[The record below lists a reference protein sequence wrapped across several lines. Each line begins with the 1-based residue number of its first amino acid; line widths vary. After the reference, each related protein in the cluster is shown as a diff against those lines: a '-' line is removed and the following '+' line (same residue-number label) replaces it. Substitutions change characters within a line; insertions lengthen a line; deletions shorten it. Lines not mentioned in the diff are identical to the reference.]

1 MAISDDERKKRRA
14 EAFGIMK
21 GNISGTAKP
30 NQSGNARRATAY
42 AIMNQ
47 NTRNQRAE
55 EQAKI
60 ENQQEL
66 NNLSNLAFSMTK
78 IGVNNVIAENNYR
91 KRKMDNSDEQAYLTL
106 KMAEANSG
114 KVPVNYI
121 PYSKSSP
128 IDPSWS
134 VVGSDKIDFSND
146 DYWIYDSGET
156 LENFTPLNEAERK
169 RYLEVTKIDGVK
181 ISGNLD
187 ENVKVLGNI
196 NINDRNARIRA
207 LSYAYQSGDITT
219 EEQNELVSLL
229 SIGTEADQK
238 RVDEAVKNNTLDTFK
253 PENLAQERLYK
264 KAVEKERETKTA
276 DKLKN
281 ISKEELKSFTPNSSG
296 EAKALY
302 EYVNAENFSS
312 ERNTATGE
320 LIGADE
326 YAEIYDNAVKYAVK
340 YGFAS
345 TAEQE
350 LYYSDEKVQNEIRNE
365 LAKKAEQEKKERYES
380 LNEKEKDR
388 IDRLKKQLED
398 DSLST
403 AEKSTII
410 AKINQLL
417 SVDSTIEEYDE
428 SKIIPTYVDG
438 KINEELPE
446 DMKDEIEE
454 TDFLNTHSPE
464 TNFLHIQGNTVLL
477 GLEEFFLPILQG
489 LNALGDATIGA
500 VVRAVTGED
509 FEPNA
514 VAKWIDRELD
524 SRHNKVKTALMK
536 YGASEEKAEI
546 STMLASNVV
555 QVIPQVALSLIP
567 GVGSAASGA
576 GKLSNTTSALTK
588 VTNGITKIAKNPMF
602 WTTFV
607 SEFGDTYY
615 DAKENNASQ
624 STATSAAT
632 MAALINSIVEMGG
645 IESGE
650 QSVLKMAL
658 GEGMEEI
665 YQGVSSNIIAKAMYA
680 PDIPLISTDGSD
692 AVFNCKELALSFL
705 GGMVGGAAGGG
716 MVKGINYKFSTAQ
729 QYKTYGDN
737 LKTNTDILQQYA
749 DIALEQGSNRDVKTA
764 NEIIS
769 SINEGQLDNIP
780 SVKVGRFAQNAAKIY
795 QNKYI
800 AVIAQEESGANIKE
814 KTKSASEIYNT
825 LQNIYT
831 NPEFIL
837 NDTRA
842 IMIRKNK
849 VAAEALSRSAGLNST
864 INAETPVSTVKT
876 IARMVSN
883 GVNVNNNQSIN
894 VDSTGRV
901 SSTVTPT
908 QIDIE
913 AAQRIKNGNGSL
925 SDYLSVTGKT
935 LNDYRD
941 SEGEV
946 NASALSR
953 EAHEIIENSDVL
965 TNTENNR
972 LTEILNSRRLLN
984 SHGENNISVN
994 NISGFE
1000 RVAPQNIVEIK
1011 DGNIT
1016 LDNGRTV
1023 SAESVPFTA
1032 AAKAL
1037 YTASA
1042 RYKDNTKAVF
1052 ISGFEGG
1059 NLNNYIKNFSNVYDI
1074 YAMKSKLTDAERYKS
1089 VNAFKQILGE
1099 KVFNAARQAG
1109 IEARNERETAKSRQN
1124 EQKATESKKN
1134 EGKNKSSQKGSES
1147 KRKYSIKNP
1156 TYTQDDLK
1164 NNAIAVRNM
1173 KSVKNLKGNEFDGN
1187 GKLSYRIDSY
1197 FAKLGNNVYSE
1208 ELGDVALSK
1217 ASRRSEIR
1225 HGRTRTK
1232 IASYAAVPE
1241 VIQNGKVIAI
1251 VKKEN
1256 IERVVVAAP
1265 IKINNESYYMGVML
1279 QRDERN
1285 QRLYLHDVITEK
1297 ETTISAPEFLIT
1309 QTGANAENDNL
1320 YMTRILQKA
1329 LNVNNSISKKAK
1341 NDTKKDLPQN
1351 KNTVNA
1357 SMSED
1362 SEIRLSEKEKNTTI
1376 IEQLKQAKDKLDKM
1390 SPVIEVNENREFKT
1404 NIEKIEFFENVLHA
1418 QDNKIYRQ
1426 GFGEVVIGKNQ
1437 YKKALAYLKTHD
1449 EIISFAAVPKVIETG
1464 VKIGEHLNHKDRGY
1478 STTTF
1483 GAKIR
1488 LNGQSASIAVVVKQ
1502 TNKNYYKV
1510 HRVLMSDDSVLEFI
1524 DNKKEELETARVA
1537 REKTR
1542 VLSKPTNSSNN
1553 SISQNKNTV
1562 NASMYEKAS
1571 KKGVITES
1579 YKEEWVLD
1587 RKDKA
1592 TESVIKQIAYEY
1604 TKRGINV
1611 EIAYVENGHNGQWN
1625 PKTNTVIVNLAA
1637 NNPIEAF
1644 LHEATGHVIHDYANE
1659 NWQDIKTAAFTYLA
1673 SIKDVSIDDIRNHK
1687 IDQYKKNKLSYT
1699 DELIDEEIVSDMIG
1713 VMAQDKNSVK
1723 ELYNSLIQNG
1733 TEETLA
1739 QRIVRKLKEL
1749 LMKLKLHFVNLNG
1762 RYNSAISKVAKENRP
1777 SDNAF
1782 SEYLDKINSI
1792 LSQSFENLQVTEDG
1806 DAKYSIKYTTENK
1819 PVVVI
1824 EENILED
1831 VPKNEWIKTVK
1842 GIMSEKFSDGIPISG
1857 RLIKVNAITRNEF
1870 TNSKNSKYYRG
1881 HNRTVYA
1888 DKFKSANNLDE
1899 IVLASTNYVNEDLMH
1914 ERKDNF
1920 KEFARGDVL
1929 IRVGDNDYS
1938 AKVVVGFTSGRE
1950 MVLYDVIDFKSASF
1964 SIKKVGAHT
1973 VQSQNAKN
1981 RRNATPTNNN
1991 ISQNDTVVNNSISEN
2006 GENDTRFSI
2015 RETDSGEKIVVV
2027 DTDQG
2032 IFLNTD
2038 EKEQIKIATKYMN
2051 DNFKNKHLPLSDY
2064 NVVVIDKTGINKY
2077 RYLLNKVEKSI
2088 NTAKFKASTELNNLL
2103 RAAEY
2108 SYSSKDHKA
2117 HSFAEYGFDYYMVK
2131 FVVGG
2136 QMFEG
2141 RLDIGVSPQGATF
2154 YGMNKI
2160 KRVTD
2165 NSSLVLAN
2173 LVLEDT
2179 QSSHRNSLNN
2189 NNISQ
2194 NDTVVNNSISENDED
2209 IKFSLK
2215 EKNTTIIE
2223 QLKQAKDKLDK
2234 MSPVIEVNENRG
2246 LKNNIDK
2253 INYAVESFEK
2263 FDYQV
2268 HREDIGKVV
2277 IDKKRAK
2284 RALGYLSN
2292 NQEILAFKAVPD
2304 VIESGI
2310 VIDTRTNHKGRQY
2323 ATVTVA
2329 APIILNGDRAN
2340 VAVVISKTTD
2350 NFYKVHRVLFPDN
2363 SSIEFL
2369 ENKKTGFKTIGAT
2382 LNNSAHA
2389 QSGNPVNNNISQNDT
2404 VVNNSI
2410 SENGENDTKF
2420 SLKEDVDKI
2429 QGVAYNNT
2437 KTLREHNEYDDFMPS
2452 GAMGKEIRNKI
2463 IQSFAN
2469 KNFGNEAAIVDF
2481 YFGDYRMRVSYVSP
2495 TDYKLIDF
2503 YEIENERDGNIYAEY
2518 NGKGNDSHLQGQGN
2532 GSIDSTNDSR
2542 LSRNRGTAEEDA
2554 RVSKSQF
2561 ERNGGGYSG
2570 RADVHNGETEATE
2583 AEREIKKYSLL
2594 DDVEIEKAKKAY
2606 ERNRKLQADTKLV
2619 RKLFKDAGTVLDR
2632 SKTDAIAD
2640 TLAKR
2645 YEVKDAKLKNLLKD
2659 KLYAYYTYVASE
2671 DANDAQIALYGHEI
2685 AQDIAAMS
2693 EEITENPSD
2702 NFFEEYGESIYD
2714 VISLDV
2720 AREYAE
2726 KAIIKAPKDLEQE
2739 HKEILREYR
2748 KLKDSGDDTKAIYKE
2763 LKGKTDEL
2771 VKARKQYVKSRS
2783 EVMELRELLRKTQ
2796 RAYERKIE
2804 KRGALTSDTKRD
2816 IIKTRTVRTSV
2827 KIPDGCKYLR
2837 KAETNFS
2844 KFKDTELSVNILK
2857 TINKTIEARAAENS
2871 DFVFDE
2877 IKVAKFPQ
2885 NDKSVF
2891 ITNLESRGPIKKT
2904 QLYLNK
2910 NYFLNISERE
2920 FNLRCLEHFESKWWK
2935 SKSLEDL
2942 VNHEIMHA
2950 RINYYNSYEKVERLY
2965 QTLREDDRVKGFCRL
2980 VDLHPDEFM
2989 NEMYVALKNNG
3000 KIEQKYI
3007 NVYLEYCKEFLRS
3020 D

>member
-1 MAISDDERKKRRA
+1 MAYQWTSSNELKSRIKRKQTEAAQNSAMRKYDNTVGVARRQKIRQNDEKLFNFGIEKEQERKREEARKKAADIEQRR
-14 EAFGIMK
+14 
-21 GNISGTAKP
+21 
-30 NQSGNARRATAY
+30 
-42 AIMNQ
+42 
-47 NTRNQRAE
+47 
-55 EQAKI
+55 
-60 ENQQEL
+60 
-66 NNLSNLAFSMTK
+66 NNN
-78 IGVNNVIAENNYR
+78 
-91 KRKMDNSDEQAYLTL
+91 DESSAYLTL

-134 VVGSDKIDFSND
+134 VGGSDKIDFSND

-264 KAVEKERETKTA
+264 KAVESETV
-276 DKLKN
+276 DNMQNMSLDELKN
-281 ISKEELKSFTPNSSG
+281 FSPNNKE
-296 EAKALY
+296 EAKAY
-302 EYVNAENFSS
+302 YNYINTDNFAA

-320 LIGADE
+320 LIGADDYE
-326 YAEIYDNAVKYAVK
+326 ELFNQATKYAVK
-340 YGFAS
+340 YDIA
-345 TAEQE
+345 APA
-350 LYYSDEKVQNEIRNE
+350 D
-365 LAKKAEQEKKERYES
+365 KEWYLDKRTDK
-380 LNEKEKDR
+380 LKEKNADKFMYMPDVSK
-388 IDRLKKQLED
+388 ITQMPTLEEWSDFLDGNPYKNNSKIENIIGSIGNGMLKGAASIGAGIVSIPKMLED
-398 DSLST
+398 FMGADSSEMFGGFDLT
-403 AEKSTII
+403 EWLYEQGKNAV
-410 AKINQLL
+410 N
-417 SVDSTIEEYDE
+417 EYDE
-428 SKIIPTYVDG
+428 ESTLYNRALGMSEEASSIVTSLESAVGQALYYFAIYKLLGISGGITAAGTATTGVNTEWLMTNATRQNSSAISKTVLEVGNAMKTLVKNPSFQLSYWT
-438 KINEELPE
+438 ELPDDYFE
-446 DMKDEIEE
+446 AVENGADK
-454 TDFLNTHSPE
+454 NTAMAQA
-464 TNFLHIQGNTVLL
+464 NFTAL
-477 GLEEFFLPILQG
+477 
-489 LNALGDATIGA
+489 LNAAIEVGSGIE
-500 VVRAVTGED
+500 TGE
-509 FEPNA
+509 
-514 VAKWIDRELD
+514 
-524 SRHNKVKTALMK
+524 T
-536 YGASEEKAEI
+536 
-546 STMLASNVV
+546 
-555 QVIPQVALSLIP
+555 SLI
-567 GVGSAASGA
+567 
-576 GKLSNTTSALTK
+576 
-588 VTNGITKIAKNPMF
+588 KNI
-602 WTTFV
+602 
-607 SEFGDTYY
+607 FG
-615 DAKENNASQ
+615 
-624 STATSAAT
+624 
-632 MAALINSIVEMGG
+632 
-645 IESGE
+645 ES
-650 QSVLKMAL
+650 K
-658 GEGMEEI
+658 EEI
-665 YQGVSSNIIAKAMYA
+665 YQGVVSNLTDKATYA
-680 PDIPLISTDGSD
+680 SDMPWISTDGSD
-692 AVFNCKELALSFL
+692 AVFNVKELLLSGL
-705 GGMVGGAAGGG
+705 AGAVGGAAGGG
-716 MVKGINYKFSTAQ
+716 MIKGVNYISNPVTKAQ

-737 LKTNTDILQQYA
+737 LKTNTDILGQYA
-749 DIALEQGSNRDVKTA
+749 QYALENGSNRDVKTA

-769 SINEGQLDNIP
+769 AINEGQLDSIP
-780 SVKVGRFAQNAAKIY
+780 SVKVGKFAQNAAKLY

-800 AVIAQEESGANIKE
+800 AAIAQEESGANIKE

-994 NISGFE
+994 NISGLE

-1074 YAMKSKLTDAERYKS
+1074 YAMKSKLTDEERYKS

-1109 IEARNERETAKSRQN
+1109 IEARNEREAAKSRQN
-1124 EQKATESKKN
+1124 EQKATEPKKN

-1173 KSVKNLKGNEFDGN
+1173 KSVKNLKGNEFDGD
-1187 GKLSYRIDSY
+1187 GKLTDRIDSY

-1217 ASRRSEIR
+1217 TSRRSDLR
-1225 HGRTRTK
+1225 HGTTRK
-1232 IASYAAVPE
+1232 KVSSYIAIPE
-1241 VIQNGKVIAI
+1241 VIQEGKVVAVIP
-1251 VKKEN
+1251 KELS
-1256 IERVVVAAP
+1256 ERIIVAAP
-1265 IKINNESYYMGVML
+1265 ITINNEPYYMGVML
-1279 QRDERN
+1279 QRDGQN

-1297 ETTISAPEFLIT
+1297 ETAISTEDNLIT
-1309 QTGANAENDNL
+1309 TRSSANNDSL
-1320 YMTRILQKA
+1320 YMTSILRKA
-1329 LNVNNSISKKAK
+1329 LNVNNSISEKAE

-1357 SMSED
+1357 SVS
-1362 SEIRLSEKEKNTTI
+1362 
-1376 IEQLKQAKDKLDKM
+1376 
-1390 SPVIEVNENREFKT
+1390 
-1404 NIEKIEFFENVLHA
+1404 
-1418 QDNKIYRQ
+1418 
-1426 GFGEVVIGKNQ
+1426 
-1437 YKKALAYLKTHD
+1437 
-1449 EIISFAAVPKVIETG
+1449 
-1464 VKIGEHLNHKDRGY
+1464 
-1478 STTTF
+1478 
-1483 GAKIR
+1483 
-1488 LNGQSASIAVVVKQ
+1488 
-1502 TNKNYYKV
+1502 
-1510 HRVLMSDDSVLEFI
+1510 
-1524 DNKKEELETARVA
+1524 
-1537 REKTR
+1537 
-1542 VLSKPTNSSNN
+1542 
-1553 SISQNKNTV
+1553 
-1562 NASMYEKAS
+1562 EKAS

-1673 SIKDVSIDDIRNHK
+1673 SIEDVSIDDIRNHK

-1699 DELIDEEIVSDMIG
+1699 EELIDEEIVSDMIG
-1713 VMAQDKNSVK
+1713 VMAQNKNSVK
-1723 ELYNSLIQNG
+1723 ELYNSLIQSG

-1762 RYNSAISKVAKENRP
+1762 KYNSAISKVAKENRP

-1782 SEYLDKINSI
+1782 SEYLNKINSI
-1792 LSQSFENLQVTEDG
+1792 LSQSFENLQVTENG
-1806 DAKYSIKYTTENK
+1806 EAKYSIKYTTENK

-1824 EENILED
+1824 KENILED

-1991 ISQNDTVVNNSISEN
+1991 ISQNNTVVNNSISEN
-2006 GENDTRFSI
+2006 GENDTKFSI

-2064 NVVVIDKTGINKY
+2064 NVVLVNKTGINKY
-2077 RYLLNKVEKSI
+2077 RYKIQRKDDSI
-2088 NTAKFKASTELNNLL
+2088 NVAKYKASTELDNLL
-2103 RAAEY
+2103 KVAEY
-2108 SYSSKDHKA
+2108 SYHARDAKNYG
-2117 HSFAEYGFDYYMVK
+2117 FAEYGFDYYTVK

-2160 KRVTD
+2160 KRVTE
-2165 NSSLVLAN
+2165 STMVLAN

-2234 MSPVIEVNENRG
+2234 MSPVIEINENRG

-2292 NQEILAFKAVPD
+2292 NQEILAFKAVPN

-2310 VIDTRTNHKGRQY
+2310 VIDTRPNHKGRQY

-2382 LNNSAHA
+2382 LNDSAHA
-2389 QSGNPVNNNISQNDT
+2389 QSGNPVNNNISQNNT

-2481 YFGDYRMRVSYVSP
+2481 YFGDYRMTVSYVSP

-2503 YEIENERDGNIYAEY
+2503 YEIENEKERNIDVKRNRRSNSGY
-2518 NGKGNDSHLQGQGN
+2518 SSRQGGN
-2532 GSIDSTNDSR
+2532 GRQYAQNDGR
-2542 LSRNRGTAEEDA
+2542 LSRNRGTAKENA
-2554 RVSKSQF
+2554 RVSKSQS

-2570 RADVHNGETEATE
+2570 RTDVHNGQTEATE

-2606 ERNRKLQADTKLV
+2606 ERNRKLQAYTKLV
-2619 RKLFKDAGTVLDR
+2619 RKLFKDAGTVLDK

-2702 NFFEEYGESIYD
+2702 NFFEEYGESICD

-2763 LKGKTDEL
+2763 LKDKTDEL

-2783 EVMELRELLRKTQ
+2783 EVMELRELLRKTK
-2796 RAYERKIE
+2796 RFYERKLD
-2804 KRGALTSDTKRD
+2804 KQKAS
-2816 IIKTRTVRTSV
+2816 
-2827 KIPDGCKYLR
+2827 R
-2837 KAETNFS
+2837 KADSQTSKVVDKDGKSGIIRVGEASDFNEMKSYMSQKHNISIDNSVCELDFETCQKSLNGFEAVC
-2844 KFKDTELSVNILK
+2844 DEYPELSNKVQKIKITHDGVMSCTGDTININPEYFKSSKDLDEICKEQSKKGFWIRNASPDSLMVHESGHAVESLLIEANPNYAYDFQRTIAWQDCTEAKNIISKAVKEIKETEYGKGKKKIDLISAISRYALCDDSEALAEAFADVYANGDDANILSLK
-2857 TINKTIEARAAENS
+2857 IK
-2871 DFVFDE
+2871 E
-2877 IKVAKFPQ
+2877 ITKAQ
-2885 NDKSVF
+2885 
-2891 ITNLESRGPIKKT
+2891 
-2904 QLYLNK
+2904 
-2910 NYFLNISERE
+2910 
-2920 FNLRCLEHFESKWWK
+2920 FEQYRKGG
-2935 SKSLEDL
+2935 SL
-2942 VNHEIMHA
+2942 
-2950 RINYYNSYEKVERLY
+2950 
-2965 QTLREDDRVKGFCRL
+2965 
-2980 VDLHPDEFM
+2980 
-2989 NEMYVALKNNG
+2989 
-3000 KIEQKYI
+3000 
-3007 NVYLEYCKEFLRS
+3007 
-3020 D
+3020 